1 MRMLLR
7 FVMGLAAAN
16 ESERTGESDELGWE
30 LVSTTGAGRS
40 ARTPMRRST
49 AGDGVGDAG
58 APIRS
63 GDGRVDMVV
72 STSGVMAFAVSP
84 DRTVRRGAA
93 CGRVVTLR

>member
-1 MRMLLR
+1 VRMLLR

-63 GDGRVDMVV
+63 GDAA
-72 STSGVMAFAVSP
+72 STWWFRRAASWPSPCPLTGPCAAVPPAAVS
-84 DRTVRRGAA
+84 
-93 CGRVVTLR
+93 